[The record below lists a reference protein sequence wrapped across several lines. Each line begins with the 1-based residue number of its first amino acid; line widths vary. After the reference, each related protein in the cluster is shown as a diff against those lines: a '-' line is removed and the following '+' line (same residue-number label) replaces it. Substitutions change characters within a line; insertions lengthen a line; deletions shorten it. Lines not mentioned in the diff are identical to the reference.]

1 MKRNME
7 LVRLL
12 LMRSE
17 GDAEAE
23 KATEQFSVEERA
35 YHVQLLI
42 DAGLVEGFV
51 RRGPKAEFTGA
62 AVSRLTWAGH
72 DFLQS
77 IRDDSLWNK
86 AKKQVLQSGSSWTFD
101 ILKEWAKHEVKQKL
115 GLP

>member
-1 MKRNME
+1 MKRNMD
-7 LVRLL
+7 LIRLL

-23 KATEQFSVEERA
+23 NAVEQFSVEERA

-42 DAGLVEGFV
+42 DAGLVEGIV
-51 RRGPKAEFTGA
+51 RRGPNGEFTGA

-77 IRDDSLWNK
+77 IRDNTLWNK

-101 ILKEWAKHEVKQKL
+101 
-115 GLP
+115 